1 MKTKGKVTG
10 MKIALLQ
17 MIVTADKQTNL
28 NRAEE
33 LVKKAAQGGADMAV
47 LPEMFSC
54 PDASAFFREY
64 AEPKGGETYRRLSE
78 MAKRNAVYV
87 VGGSIPQIR
96 DNKIYNTSYT
106 FDRQGNEIHDYSKTH
121 LFDIQVDGGQSFRE
135 SDTLTPGV
143 GMGVFQ
149 TEFGLFGLGICF
161 DIRFQSDWQL
171 PQKKGALVCIVP
183 GAFNMTTGPAHWEL
197 LFRARAVD
205 NQLFMVGVSPARDLD
220 FSYHAYGHS
229 LVVDPWGC
237 VLAQLGFEE
246 GIAIVTVDLERVPSV
261 RRQIPIL

>member
-1 MKTKGKVTG
+1 ME
-10 MKIALLQ
+10 IALLQ
-17 MIVTADKQTNL
+17 MMVTADKQKNL
-28 NRAEE
+28 KRAEE
-33 LVKKAAQGGADMAV
+33 LVSKAAQGGADMAV
-47 LPEMFSC
+47 LPEMFNC
-54 PDASAFFREY
+54 PYDNAFFREY
-64 AEPKGGETYRRLSE
+64 AEPKGGETYRKLSE
-78 MAKRNAVYV
+78 MAKEHAIYL

-135 SDTLTPGV
+135 SDTLTPGD

-161 DIRFQSDWQL
+161 DVRFQSDWEML
-171 PQKKGALVCIVP
+171 QKQGALVCIVP

-220 FSYHAYGHS
+220 FRYQAYGHS
-229 LVVDPWGC
+229 LVADPWGS
-237 VLAQLGFEE
+237 VLAQLDFDE
-246 GIAIVTVDLERVPSV
+246 GIAIVSVDLERVTSV
-261 RRQIPIL
+261 RRQIPIFTPSITD

>member
-47 LPEMFSC
+47 LPEMFNC
-54 PDASAFFREY
+54 PYASAFFREY

-121 LFDIQVDGGQSFRE
+121 MFDIQVDGGQSFRE

-149 TEFGLFGLGICF
+149 T
-161 DIRFQSDWQL
+161 
-171 PQKKGALVCIVP
+171 
-183 GAFNMTTGPAHWEL
+183 
-197 LFRARAVD
+197 
-205 NQLFMVGVSPARDLD
+205 
-220 FSYHAYGHS
+220 
-229 LVVDPWGC
+229 
-237 VLAQLGFEE
+237 
-246 GIAIVTVDLERVPSV
+246 
-261 RRQIPIL
+261 

>member
-1 MKTKGKVTG
+1 MG

-17 MIVTADKQTNL
+17 MMVTADKETNL
-28 NRAEE
+28 KRAEE

-47 LPEMFSC
+47 LPEMFNC
-54 PDASAFFREY
+54 PYDNAYFREY
-64 AEPKGGETYRRLSE
+64 AEPKGGETYIRLAG
-78 MAKRNAVYV
+78 MAKEHAIYV

-106 FDRQGNEIHDYSKTH
+106 FDRQGNEIHDYSKNH
-121 LFDIQVDGGQSFRE
+121 LFDIQVEGGQVFRE
-135 SDTLTPGV
+135 SDTLTPGD
-143 GMGVFQ
+143 GMGVFE

-161 DIRFQSDWQL
+161 DVRFQSDWEL
-171 PQKKGALVCIVP
+171 LQKQGALVCIVP

-229 LVVDPWGC
+229 LVADPWGS

-246 GIAIVTVDLERVPSV
+246 DIAIVSLDLERVASI
-261 RRQIPIL
+261 RRQLPILTPPVSE

>member
-1 MKTKGKVTG
+1 
-10 MKIALLQ
+10 
-17 MIVTADKQTNL
+17 
-28 NRAEE
+28 
-33 LVKKAAQGGADMAV
+33 
-47 LPEMFSC
+47 
-54 PDASAFFREY
+54 
-64 AEPKGGETYRRLSE
+64 
-78 MAKRNAVYV
+78 MAKEHAIYV

-135 SDTLTPGV
+135 SDTLTPGN

-161 DIRFQSDWQL
+161 DVRFQNDWQML
-171 PQKKGALVCIVP
+171 QKQGALVCIVP
-183 GAFNMTTGPAHWEL
+183 GAFNLTTGPAHWEL

-229 LVVDPWGC
+229 LVTDPWGS
-237 VLAQLGFEE
+237 VLVQLGSEE
-246 GIAIVTVDLERVPSV
+246 GIAIVSVDLDRVASV